1 MCKPWNKFLKEAQIF
16 LLCDYTGSAM
26 TNYVYNFR

>member
-1 MCKPWNKFLKEAQIF
+1 MF

-26 TNYVYNFR
+26 GKYEYNFTLRLLEIQSFV